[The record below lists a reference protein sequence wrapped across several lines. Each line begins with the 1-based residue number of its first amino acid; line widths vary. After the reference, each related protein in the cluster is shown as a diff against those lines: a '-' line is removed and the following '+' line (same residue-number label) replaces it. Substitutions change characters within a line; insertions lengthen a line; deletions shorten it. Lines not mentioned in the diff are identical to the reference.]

1 MRIIFDLA
9 RRYLFGKKSTNAI
22 NLITGISVF
31 GISIGAAALI
41 LVLSVFNGL
50 ETLITGYLNAFNPDL
65 KVSPITGKNFSM
77 DSIPLAEIAKIPGI
91 ERFSLS
97 LEEVALFEYKG
108 SQEVGII
115 KGVDSS
121 YVAVTD
127 IDKAM
132 RSGDFQLGGPG
143 SSFAVLGAGM
153 AGKLGINYQDR
164 LNPITIYMPK
174 RKKTFRNEKDFR
186 TMESFPIGEFSVQTE
201 NDFQYVISSFDFV
214 NRLLQSKNI
223 ASAIEC
229 KLASGFK
236 EDDVVNTLKSLVGP
250 KFSVKNRY
258 QQDETFLRIMNIERW
273 VSYLIVSLTLLLVA
287 FNLAGSLWMIVL
299 DKKRDISILRAMGFT
314 PGSVKNLFL
323 LEGLLICFTGMI
335 IGFFIA
341 LLIFGLQS
349 SFGIVPIPK
358 GFAIDAYPIELRF
371 TDFIIVGITVLA
383 VGLIASFLPAN
394 RASKVGAF
402 IREE

>member
-1 MRIIFDLA
+1 MRYIFDLA

-65 KVSPITGKNFSM
+65 KILPVSGKQFSL
-77 DSIPLAEIAKIPGI
+77 DSIALEEIAKIPGL
-91 ERFSLS
+91 EKYSLS

-115 KGVDSS
+115 KGVDSN

-132 RSGDFQLGGPG
+132 RTGVFEVNKGNG
-143 SSFAVLGAGM
+143 SNAVIGAGM

-186 TMESFPIGEFSVQTE
+186 TVESFPIGEFSVQTE

-214 NRLLQSKNI
+214 NKLLQSKNR
-223 ASAIEC
+223 ASAIEI
-229 KLASGFK
+229 KLSGDIR
-236 EDDVVNTLKSLVGP
+236 EDELINQLKSIIGANF
-250 KFSVKNRY
+250 KIKNRY

-314 PGSVKNLFL
+314 PGKVKNLFL
-323 LEGLLICFTGMI
+323 MEGLLISVTGMI
-335 IGFFIA
+335 IGFVIA

-349 SFGIVPIPK
+349 SFGIVPIPE

-371 TDFIIVGITVLA
+371 VDFIIVGLTVLA
-383 VGLIASFLPAN
+383 VGLLASILPAN